1 MGFGEVLKQIR
12 KKNGDSLRKL
22 EEKIKISYGY
32 INQIEKSDRP
42 VNENFFKKVIE
53 VYPNDRDI
61 LEKAY
66 VEEVVSD
73 EMIKNIIKNN
83 ELKTEDISGNDSYN
97 KLIKFMLSDMDTI
110 IKKEILKYML
120 TQRENMSYKNGT
132 YEQDKE
138 MLEEIRKEI
147 EKL

>member
-22 EEKIKISYGY
+22 EEKINISYGY

-53 VYPNDRDI
+53 VYPEDKDV

-66 VEEVVSD
+66 IEEVVSD
-73 EMIKNIIKNN
+73 DLIKNIVKNN
-83 ELKTEDISGNDSYN
+83 NLKTDDISENDDYN
-97 KLIKFMLSDMDTI
+97 KLIKLMLSDMDTV

-120 TQRENMSYKNGT
+120 TQRENISYKNGT
-132 YEQDKE
+132 YEKDKK
-138 MLEEIRKEI
+138 MLEEIKKEI
-147 EKL
+147 ENL

>member
-1 MGFGEVLKQIR
+1 MGFGEVLKQVR

-32 INQIEKSDRP
+32 INQIEKADRP

-53 VYPNDRDI
+53 AYPGDKDI

-66 VEEVVSD
+66 IEEVVSD
-73 EMIKNIIKNN
+73 ELIENIVKSNN
-83 ELKTEDISGNDSYN
+83 LKTDNISDNDDYS
-97 KLIKFMLSDMDTI
+97 KLIKFMLSDMDTV

-120 TQRENMSYKNGT
+120 TQRENISYKNGT

-138 MLEEIRKEI
+138 MLEEIKKEI